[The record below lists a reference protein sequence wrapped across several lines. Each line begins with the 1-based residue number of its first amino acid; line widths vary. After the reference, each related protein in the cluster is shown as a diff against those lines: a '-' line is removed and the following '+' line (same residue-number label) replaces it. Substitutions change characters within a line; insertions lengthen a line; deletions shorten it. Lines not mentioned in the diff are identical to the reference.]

1 MIGITNETFTN
12 KQIAKEY
19 QFNIDRTKKNLE
31 KRKQT
36 LKDILN
42 PNIETAKWKTKERFE
57 KLIVESTKDY
67 KRKLRFIKK
76 YL

>member
-1 MIGITNETFTN
+1 MIGITNETVTN

-57 KLIVESTKDY
+57 RLIVKDTKDY

>member
-1 MIGITNETFTN
+1 MIGFTNETVTN
-12 KQIAKEY
+12 KQIAEEY

-42 PNIETAKWKTKERFE
+42 PNIQTEKWQTKERFE
-57 KLIVESTKDY
+57 RLIVEETKDY

>member
-1 MIGITNETFTN
+1 MIGFTNETVTN
-12 KQIAKEY
+12 KQIAEEY

-42 PNIETAKWKTKERFE
+42 PNIQTEKWQTKERFE
-57 KLIVESTKDY
+57 RLIVEETKDY

-76 YL
+76 YS